1 MKSQAARIEVFA
13 SGFANAKAAAQ
24 TKDKKEKLEALTKPG
39 LTFEDY
45 TGSKLDGDAELM
57 QQKTRI
63 EELNKEFAD
72 LQAEVVK
79 AFLGELNVVK
89 AAAELLKMQKL
100 AFRQHLDEQK
110 KKIKEQ

>member
-1 MKSQAARIEVFA
+1 
-13 SGFANAKAAAQ
+13 
-24 TKDKKEKLEALTKPG
+24 
-39 LTFEDY
+39 
-45 TGSKLDGDAELM
+45 
-57 QQKTRI
+57 
-63 EELNKEFAD
+63 

>member
-1 MKSQAARIEVFA
+1 
-13 SGFANAKAAAQ
+13 
-24 TKDKKEKLEALTKPG
+24 
-39 LTFEDY
+39 
-45 TGSKLDGDAELM
+45 M

-110 KKIKEQ
+110 KKIKEQQDLVARLGMSGDLPDRKAKLSELVEKPFQLAEFEGPIHENE